1 MSYDYISLKEAAE
14 IIGVHPSTVRSWT
27 DKGIL
32 PAHRTA
38 GGHRRY
44 RRTDVEL
51 WAEHSRRGGLEPEV
65 VFQSAIRSV
74 RVRIAEGSLEAQG
87 WFQKLDEDARLQ
99 YRRSAHSLFQGMI
112 TFLSS
117 RDGEAGSEAHAIGFE
132 YASRAHRY
140 KLNYVEAAQAFLFF
154 RNTMIE
160 SVVGAYR
167 AANIP
172 FEEILRRVHSFTD
185 EILVS
190 LLQTYQKQEKAS
202 P

>member
-1 MSYDYISLKEAAE
+1 MPYEFISLKDAAA

-44 RRTDVEL
+44 RRADVEL
-51 WAEHSRRGGLEPEV
+51 WAEHARRGGLEPEA

-74 RVRIAEGSLEAQG
+74 RLRIAEGSLEAQG

-99 YRRSAHSLFQGMI
+99 YRKSAHSLFQGMV

-117 RDGEAGSEAHAIGFE
+117 PDETESEAHAIGFE

-140 KLNYVEAAQAFLFF
+140 KLSYVEAAQAFLFF

-167 AANIP
+167 EANIP
-172 FEEILRRVHSFTD
+172 FDDMLRRVHVFTD
-185 EILVS
+185 EILIS
-190 LLQTYQKQEKAS
+190 LLQTYQKQEK
-202 P
+202 PNP